1 MMNNKRRRGGS
12 GAAGRGRA
20 ESGGRRAP
28 SAVCVPTRP
37 LAAPRCPGAGGR
49 SPFAGRTMG
58 GGGRRRRTR
67 RRRKRRRKREAAARL
82 PFRAPRVPPADPPRP
97 SRAEPSP
104 APGAPAAA
112 APSFPPSLPAAPLCL
127 PAPTGGG
134 RGWLRRRQTKAPRCP
149 RRLPPL
155 GRLPASPR
163 GPGPARPRRGRAQR
177 RPHKAGA
184 GGVREQEAEK
194 PPADISPLSCR
205 CRGAAAVP
213 PSRGAASAPPAPQR
227 CRVAVGRLEGR
238 PSPRV
243 RAGGEAGLPC

>member
-1 MMNNKRRRGGS
+1 MAVALLLPCVSRRVPSPRR
-12 GAAGRGRA
+12 AARGRA
-20 ESGGRRAP
+20 AARR
-28 SAVCVPTRP
+28 
-37 LAAPRCPGAGGR
+37 LPGAQWAAGG
-49 SPFAGRTMG
+49 G
-58 GGGRRRRTR
+58 GGGRGGGERGGEKGRRQRGFPSERRASLPRT
-67 RRRKRRRKREAAARL
+67 L
-82 PFRAPRVPPADPPRP
+82 PRP